1 MIFIQF
7 VRQGIIHL
15 KKLVIHLGLIKLSTL
30 LFISLVEIENNMD
43 LWQPSASI
51 EQLTQRAVIMAS
63 IRQFFAQRNVLEV
76 DTPAMSHATV
86 TDVHLHTFKTE
97 FIGPEFA
104 FGKSVFLMT
113 SPEFHMKRL
122 LAAGSGSIYQINK
135 AFRNEENGRYHNP
148 EFTMLEWYRVG
159 FEHHDL
165 MSEMDEFLQMVL
177 GCEACE
183 KITYQ
188 QAFLRVLDICPLES
202 TMRQLK
208 EVATTLGLSD
218 IAESEENRDTLLQ
231 LLFSVGIE
239 PHIGQQVPVM
249 VYDFPASQAALAKI
263 SQQDPRVADRF
274 EVYFQGIE
282 LANGFHELDDA
293 KEQLA
298 RFEQDNQQRVEMGLQ
313 PQPIDH
319 HLIAALEVGLP
330 PCAGVALGIDRLVM
344 LAIGA
349 DHIDQV
355 TAFPFPRA

>member
-1 MIFIQF
+1 MQ
-7 VRQGIIHL
+7 
-15 KKLVIHLGLIKLSTL
+15 S
-30 LFISLVEIENNMD
+30 
-43 LWQPSASI
+43 WQPSCSI
-51 EQLTQRAVIMAS
+51 SQLKQRALIINS
-63 IRQFFAQRNVLEV
+63 IRQFFADRQVLEV

-97 FIGPEFA
+97 FIGPEYA
-104 FGKSVFLMT
+104 SGKSVYLMT

-148 EFTMLEWYRVG
+148 EFTMLEWYRTG
-159 FEHHDL
+159 FDHHDL
-165 MSEMDEFLQMVL
+165 MAEMDELLQQVL
-177 GCEACE
+177 GCESCE

-188 QAFLRVLDICPLES
+188 QAFLRVLDICPLE
-202 TMRQLK
+202 TTLEQLRD
-208 EVATTLGLSD
+208 VAAILGLSN
-218 IAESEENRDTLLQ
+218 IAENEDNRDTLLQ

-239 PHIGQQVPVM
+239 PHIGQTVPVM

-263 SQQDPRVADRF
+263 NQQDPRVADRF
-274 EVYFQGIE
+274 EVYFKGIE

-298 RFEQDNQQRVEMGLQ
+298 RFEQDNQQRVEMGLH

-319 HLIAALEVGLP
+319 HLIAALEAGLP
-330 PCAGVALGIDRLVM
+330 QCAGVALGIDRLVM
-344 LAIGA
+344 LAICA